1 MKKFVLPF
9 YALLLTWLLLAPA
22 CRPVPILK
30 SYKSSNSNIDSSISA
45 SAETE
50 QYLRPLRDSLKREM
64 DEVLAECKTK
74 LSKAKPE
81 SSLGNV
87 LADLFLRTGN
97 DFYGAKADF
106 AIINYGGIRIP
117 ETEGKI
123 TVGKVFEIMPFDNR
137 VVVLSLNAEQTDSL
151 CRILIAQG
159 GWPVSGIQ
167 ITEKKGDVKIL
178 IGGMPLQPGQNYRVL
193 ISDYLAR
200 GGDNMGMLSSLPA
213 TDLNVLLRDLFI
225 RGFRE
230 AGKSGKLIEGNKDG
244 RFQITG

>member
-1 MKKFVLPF
+1 MRRNGLIAF
-9 YALLLTWLLLAPA
+9 AGMLLWLMLAPA
-22 CRPVPILK
+22 CSPGLLLQ
-30 SYKSSNSNIDSSISA
+30 SYKSSNRNVDSLSPA

-50 QYLRPLRDSLKREM
+50 QYLRPLRDSLKQEM
-64 DEVLAECKTK
+64 DEVLAECKSK
-74 LSKAKPE
+74 LSKEKPE

-87 LADLFLRTGN
+87 LADLLLQTGN
-97 DFYGAKADF
+97 DFYGANADF

-137 VVVLSLNAEQTDSL
+137 AQLLSLTAEQTDSL

-167 ITEKKGDVKIL
+167 IIEMKGKVKIL
-178 IGGMPLQPGQNYRVL
+178 VRGVPLQAGRNYHVL

-200 GGDNMGMLSSLPA
+200 GGDNMSMLSSLPA
-213 TDLNVLLRDLFI
+213 NDLKVLLRDLFI

-230 AGKSGKLIEGNKDG
+230 AGNSGKPIEGNKDG
-244 RFQITG
+244 RFQIIR